1 MEHKN
6 FERLNIKKI
15 VCGANHVVVLA
26 GKSLFAWGNSETGQ
40 TGRSP
45 NVVKKY
51 LNEDG
56 SEKSNGSKLQ
66 YAKSKLKPQKL
77 LTKNVVDVFT
87 ALNHSFLY
95 TQQGKK
101 KILKGWGFNRHGQL
115 GNGHRENVWIPQEI
129 TFFSSNNIDVKDI
142 TGGDFHTL
150 FLTNN
155 NEIYSC
161 GKNDEGQLGVEIPK
175 QPESRDLRDDLT
187 HTENMN
193 EEKKSPNEIEVFNN
207 ENDDLALHPIKVDFF
222 NSDSRPANIIRSS
235 MNFNYAVDSGK
246 NQVYSWGFGMSYVL
260 GNKDDN
266 NEKSPFSIP
275 QQFYKNLNVVNV
287 LKILF

>member
-1 MEHKN
+1 MEPKH
-6 FERLNIKKI
+6 FERLNLKKI

-26 GKSLFAWGNSETGQ
+26 GKTLFAWGNSETGQ

-45 NVVKKY
+45 NIVKKY
-51 LNEDG
+51 FNEDG
-56 SEKSNGSKLQ
+56 SEKVEGSKLQ

-95 TQQGKK
+95 TQQGKRK
-101 KILKGWGFNRHGQL
+101 VLKGWGFNRHGQL
-115 GNGHRENVWIPQEI
+115 GNGHRENVWIPEEI
-129 TFFSSNNIDVKDI
+129 TFFSSKNLEVKDI

-150 FLTNN
+150 FLTTN

-175 QPESRDLRDDLT
+175 LTESKDIRDDLT
-187 HTENMN
+187 HTDKMN
-193 EEKKSPNEIEVFNN
+193 DDKKSPEVNN
-207 ENDDLALHPIKVDFF
+207 ENDDLALFPLKVDFF
-222 NSDSRPANIIRSS
+222 NAESRPANRIRSS
-235 MNFNYAVDSGK
+235 MNFNYALDSGK

-260 GNKDDN
+260 GNKDET
-266 NEKSPFSIP
+266 NETSPFSIP
-275 QQFYKNLNVVNV
+275 QQFFKNLNVVDV
-287 LKILF
+287 LIKLF